1 MKRTISILAITF
13 ALSLS
18 GPIARSQAAPATDKP
33 ATDATAAKPASEPPC
48 ARPNTELC
56 PERTFYFNNVIQQI
70 DANEIV
76 TALRNTLPPTD
87 KIFLVESENAI
98 LVRATPEDLALAQKL
113 IADLDRPKKNYRLTF
128 TVTEMDGSKQIGT
141 EHYAMIMTSGQATTL
156 KLGSKIPV
164 ATGSYSS
171 GGSAA
176 GVGVQT
182 QFTYIDVG
190 MNFDATLTE
199 MGNNAMLKS
208 AVEQSSVA
216 PETSEVAGAHEPII
230 RQASLRGETFLTP
243 GKPVALG
250 SMDIP
255 GSTSRLQIEVVM
267 EPLP

>member
-1 MKRTISILAITF
+1 MKRTASILAIAF
-13 ALSLS
+13 ALLLS
-18 GPIARSQAAPATDKP
+18 GPIALSQDTPAPAKP
-33 ATDATAAKPASEPPC
+33 NPDTF
-48 ARPNTELC
+48 
-56 PERTFYFNNVIQQI
+56 PERTFYLNNSVQQI
-70 DANEIV
+70 DANEV
-76 TALRNTLPPTD
+76 VSALRNALPNND
-87 KIFLVESENAI
+87 RIYLIDSQNAI
-98 LVRATPEDLALAQKL
+98 VVRATPEDLALAQKL

-128 TVTEMDGSKQIGT
+128 TVTELDGSKQIGT

-164 ATGSYSS
+164 ATGSYSA
-171 GGSAA
+171 GGSTPA
-176 GVGVQT
+176 GVQT
-182 QFTYIDVG
+182 QFSYVDVG

-208 AVEQSSVA
+208 SVEQSSVA

>member
-1 MKRTISILAITF
+1 MKRTIGILAIAF
-13 ALSLS
+13 ALILCGPVALS
-18 GPIARSQAAPATDKP
+18 QDTTAPAKP
-33 ATDATAAKPASEPPC
+33 NPDTF
-48 ARPNTELC
+48 
-56 PERTFYFNNVIQQI
+56 PERTFYLNNAVQTYE
-70 DANEIV
+70 ANEV
-76 TALRNTLPPTD
+76 MGALRNALPNND
-87 KIFLVESENAI
+87 RIYLIDHQNAI
-98 LVRATPEDLALAQKL
+98 VVRGASDDLVLAQKL

-128 TVTEMDGSKQIGT
+128 TVTELDGSKQIGT

-164 ATGSYSS
+164 ATGSYSA
-171 GGSAA
+171 GGN
-176 GVGVQT
+176 GVGIGVQT
-182 QFTYIDVG
+182 QFTYVDVG
-190 MNFDATLTE
+190 MDFDATLTE

-208 AVEQSSVA
+208 SVEQSSVA

-255 GSTSRLQIEVVM
+255 GSTSRLQIEVTM